1 MKKEEIYEEYGKEI
15 LVKAT
20 NNFTENFMRYVSKNE
35 SDIIDF
41 IAKGIIFGY
50 NNITTNPELA
60 YNNYGQAILR
70 QTYWDAIKL
79 MTFPFSDRD
88 LKVMFIE
95 SVEKGKTIRQS
106 NIIL

>member
-1 MKKEEIYEEYGKEI
+1 MKKEEIYENYGKEI
-15 LVKAT
+15 LAKAT
-20 NNFTENFMRYVSKNE
+20 NRFTENFMRYVSKNE
-35 SDIIDF
+35 SNIIDF
-41 IAKGIIFGY
+41 ITKGIIFGY

-60 YNNYGQAILR
+60 YHNYGQAILR

-79 MTFPFSDRD
+79 MTFPFSDKD

-95 SVEKGKTIRQS
+95 SVEKGKTIKQS